1 MLTHELIGKYN
12 IKMINGKPAIYDT
25 ISRMDDL
32 FSESIND
39 PYLAAQMNADE
50 CGFNKDKDGALLPY
64 DITVAVCPNGNII
77 TQIVVFRNYEGYDRY
92 LADGIVIFDDK
103 GI

>member
-1 MLTHELIGKYN
+1 MLTAEIVATYQ
-12 IKMINGKPAIYDT
+12 IDATYDR

-32 FSESIND
+32 YSESIND
-39 PYLAAQMNADE
+39 PHLVAQMDADY
-50 CGFNKDKDGALLPY
+50 CGYNRDADGNMLPN
-64 DITVAVCPNGNII
+64 DIVVAVCPNGNVVV
-77 TQIVVFRNYEGYDRY
+77 QIVVFRNYEGYNRY

>member
-1 MLTHELIGKYN
+1 MLTAKIVSRYHID
-12 IKMINGKPAIYDT
+12 ASYDR

-39 PYLAAQMNADE
+39 PYLVSQMDADY
-50 CGFNKDKDGALLPY
+50 CGYNKDKDGNRLPY
-64 DITVAVCPNGNII
+64 EITVAVCPNGNVI
-77 TQIVVFRNYEGYDRY
+77 TQVMVFRNYEGYDRY
-92 LADGIVIFDDK
+92 LADGITIFDDK